1 MSQAWP
7 PPPDINSIK
16 ELTRDADIEGF
27 IAKGAPADEYDTE
40 AEELFKAIQQFATK
54 ELVAVRLMPILKR
67 IWAVN
72 FNVSGDELVSRQ
84 PALDG
89 LANQI
94 ARFFG
99 PEATPQVRGSLPN
112 RS

>member
-1 MSQAWP
+1 MSQTWP
-7 PPPDINSIK
+7 PPPDIASIK
-16 ELTRDADIEGF
+16 ELTRNADVEGF
-27 IAKGAPADEYDTE
+27 IASGSPTDEYDAE
-40 AEELFKAIQQFATK
+40 AEDLFKAIEHYATR

-72 FNVSGDELVSRQ
+72 FNVSGDELESRL
-84 PALDG
+84 PALEG

-99 PEATPQVRGSLPN
+99 PEATPLVRGS
-112 RS
+112 

>member
-1 MSQAWP
+1 MSQPWP
-7 PPPDINSIK
+7 PPPDIASIK

-27 IAKGAPADEYDTE
+27 IAAGAPADEYDTE
-40 AEELFKAIQQFATK
+40 AEELFKAIQHFATK
-54 ELVAVRLMPILKR
+54 ELVPVRLMPILKR

-72 FNVSGDELVSRQ
+72 FNVSGDELISRQ

-94 ARFFG
+94 ERFFG
-99 PEATPQVRGSLPN
+99 PKATPQVRGS
-112 RS
+112 

>member
-1 MSQAWP
+1 MSKPWP
-7 PPPDINSIK
+7 PPPDLASIK

-27 IAKGAPADEYDTE
+27 IADGAPTDEYDTE
-40 AEELFKAIQQFATK
+40 AEELFKAIQHFATK
-54 ELVAVRLMPILKR
+54 ELVSTRLTPILKR

-99 PEATPQVRGSLPN
+99 PEATPLVRGS
-112 RS
+112 

>member
-1 MSQAWP
+1 MSQTWP
-7 PPPDINSIK
+7 PPPDLASIK
-16 ELTRDADIEGF
+16 ELTRDADVEGF
-27 IAKGAPADEYDTE
+27 IADGSPADEYDAE
-40 AEELFKAIQQFATK
+40 AEDLFRAIEHYATK

-72 FNVSGDELVSRQ
+72 FNVSGDELASRL
-84 PALDG
+84 PALEG

-99 PEATPQVRGSLPN
+99 PEATPLVRGS
-112 RS
+112 